1 MKMIRWPRRIRE
13 SYCRCPARRN
23 LLAFEDTEKHRIG
36 SDEALEA
43 LDDKIR
49 LQSWLNQVAQVEQ
62 LFEPL
67 AEPLA
72 RMHRAA
78 SDLND
83 VDGRA
88 FTKVCIESRRRRSS
102 SGRRGGGRRRSL
114 ESTALAV
121 VPGSPA
127 DESYDFGLGDASRPE
142 SPARIAWEPPPSG
155 AAEAPSTCPSGGRGG
170 RPCRAC
176 PGRCSTS
183 STRRRRSSPCSRS
196 ATSHAG
202 ADFGWSVA
210 IDGSTIVRGLRSDRA
225 YTATTR
231 LPS

>member
-1 MKMIRWPRRIRE
+1 M
-13 SYCRCPARRN
+13 
-23 LLAFEDTEKHRIG
+23 LAFEDMEKHRIG

-78 SDLND
+78 SDMND

-88 FTKVCIESRRRRSS
+88 FTKLCMGEEEAPPPVVVEAPVV
-102 SGRRGGGRRRSL
+102 

-127 DESYDFGLGDASRPE
+127 DESYDFFGDASRPE
-142 SPARIAWEPPPSG
+142 SPARLAWEPPPPVSK
-155 AAEAPSTCPSGGRGG
+155 PKRVYMPKR
-170 RPCRAC
+170 R
-176 PGRCSTS
+176 
-183 STRRRRSSPCSRS
+183 TRRPPVSRVPWSLLDELDAEKEKFAMQQVGDTFKDRFEAADAKKKRVRRR
-196 ATSHAG
+196 
-202 ADFGWSVA
+202 FVE
-210 IDGSTIVRGLRSDRA
+210 
-225 YTATTR
+225 
-231 LPS
+231 